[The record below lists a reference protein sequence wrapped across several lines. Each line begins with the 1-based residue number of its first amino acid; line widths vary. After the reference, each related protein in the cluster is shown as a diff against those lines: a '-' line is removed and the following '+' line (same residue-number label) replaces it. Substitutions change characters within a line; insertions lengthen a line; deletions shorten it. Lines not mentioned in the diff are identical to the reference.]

1 LDGGYDQPPW
11 IHWCK
16 TRFGVV
22 VPMTRRRA
30 DQGFQVLP
38 KPWVVEPTFGWLNR
52 WRRLSKAYEA
62 LPEVSENMIYIAMIH
77 LMLRRLH
84 PSITVHYLPKTG
96 SQSFRTSVNHN
107 DMQKIAWLALA
118 ERKTQN

>member
-96 SQSFRTSVNHN
+96 SKYSPAPS
-107 DMQKIAWLALA
+107 
-118 ERKTQN
+118 